1 MDTLAM
7 ALAPAVIASIALQQL
22 IELTDPFLETWLRRY
37 KKPILSAASLALAL
51 ALSLGLGFR
60 ILTPLGM
67 VRSNALDILVTS
79 LFIAGGVKGFNDLLK
94 WVGYSK
100 EARKAALAPEQAQR
114 V

>member
-1 MDTLAM
+1 MDAVAM

-22 IELTDPFLETWLRRY
+22 LELVDPFLETWIKRY
-37 KKPILSAASLALAL
+37 KKPILSAASLALGL
-51 ALSLGLGFR
+51 LLTLSIGFR
-60 ILTPLGM
+60 LLAPLGM
-67 VRSNALDILVTS
+67 LGPDGLDVLVTS

-100 EARKAALAPEQAQR
+100 EAHKAALGPEQIQR